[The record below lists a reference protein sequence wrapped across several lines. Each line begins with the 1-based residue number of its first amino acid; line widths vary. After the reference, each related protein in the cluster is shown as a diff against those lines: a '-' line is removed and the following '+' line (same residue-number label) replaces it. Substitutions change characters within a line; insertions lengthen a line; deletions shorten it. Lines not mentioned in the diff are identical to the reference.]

1 MPDVSHFEILLVI
14 AGLAVAGTFA
24 GLLAGLFGVGG
35 GAVLVP
41 ILYEFFRLLDVPE
54 AVRMPLCVGTSL
66 AIIIPTSVLS
76 FLAHRKRG
84 AVDFQILNSWA
95 IPAVIGVIAGG
106 AIARYAPDTLFKLV
120 FIGVASVS
128 AIRLLFGRDNW
139 QFATQL
145 PGPLV
150 MRFYGGA
157 IGVLSALMGIGG
169 GQLSSL
175 FMTFYG
181 QPIHRAIATSSGL
194 GPLIAIPGALSYMA
208 AGWGKT
214 GIPGEIVLLHWPYS
228 IGYVSLIGFVF
239 VFPASTLAAPWGA
252 RLAHALSKRK
262 LEISFGIFLVLVV
275 LRFLL
280 TL

>member
-106 AIARYAPDTLFKLV
+106 AIARY
-120 FIGVASVS
+120 
-128 AIRLLFGRDNW
+128 
-139 QFATQL
+139 
-145 PGPLV
+145 
-150 MRFYGGA
+150 
-157 IGVLSALMGIGG
+157 
-169 GQLSSL
+169 
-175 FMTFYG
+175 
-181 QPIHRAIATSSGL
+181 
-194 GPLIAIPGALSYMA
+194 
-208 AGWGKT
+208 
-214 GIPGEIVLLHWPYS
+214 
-228 IGYVSLIGFVF
+228 
-239 VFPASTLAAPWGA
+239 
-252 RLAHALSKRK
+252 
-262 LEISFGIFLVLVV
+262 
-275 LRFLL
+275 
-280 TL
+280 